1 MMHLLLRFAAVVT
14 GLKTIAS
21 RQADQAAGRLS
32 GCVVTAP
39 GWSTGWTSRSY
50 NPESGLLNEEY
61 REGWMLRLQAQGS

>member
-1 MMHLLLRFAAVVT
+1 MLHLLLGFAAVVT

-21 RQADQAAGRLS
+21 RQVDQAAGRLS
-32 GCVVTAP
+32 GCVAAS